1 MDNAKYG
8 VLIKAVRNSR
18 GVKAVFIA
26 RKIGVSISTY
36 TEIEAGRR
44 NITLERAD
52 EIAAVMGM
60 TLPELLRHE
69 VSESL
74 TITGTES

>member
-8 VLIKAVRNSR
+8 ALIKAVRNSR